1 MERPRAILLLAKSGG
16 FVPQFELQNVRLL
29 REMGYRIF
37 YAADFSRPVYGM
49 RQEELDALGVT
60 KIQIAV
66 SGTPL
71 AICSHLGELK
81 KLKELTEREHIT
93 AVHCHTPV
101 GGFLGRM
108 LGRMFGRELKVIY
121 TAHGFHFYQGAPV
134 INWLFYPAEAL
145 MARYTDALITIN
157 REDFRRAKNFH
168 LRPGGRV
175 YRIPGVGICKERLQA
190 DEGAGKRWRQQH
202 GIPQNAFHLLTMGE
216 LNRNKNHA
224 VILRAMKRLS
234 SREIFCSI
242 AGEGGSR
249 AELERE
255 IAAFGLEDR
264 VRLVGYQEDAA
275 SFLASGDAFLFPS
288 RREGLGMAALEAM
301 TVGLPVIAADNRGT
315 REYMRQGV
323 NGYICGWKDEKGFAV
338 AINRLYRDPLLRET
352 MGQAARRTA
361 EKFSRERTTEI
372 MARIYRNTL
381 PPVRSAERGEKS

>member
-1 MERPRAILLLAKSGG
+1 
-16 FVPQFELQNVRLL
+16 
-29 REMGYRIF
+29 
-37 YAADFSRPVYGM
+37 
-49 RQEELDALGVT
+49 
-60 KIQIAV
+60 
-66 SGTPL
+66 
-71 AICSHLGELK
+71 
-81 KLKELTEREHIT
+81 
-93 AVHCHTPV
+93 
-101 GGFLGRM
+101 
-108 LGRMFGRELKVIY
+108 
-121 TAHGFHFYQGAPV
+121 
-134 INWLFYPAEAL
+134 
-145 MARYTDALITIN
+145 
-157 REDFRRAKNFH
+157 
-168 LRPGGRV
+168 
-175 YRIPGVGICKERLQA
+175 
-190 DEGAGKRWRQQH
+190 
-202 GIPQNAFHLLTMGE
+202 
-216 LNRNKNHA
+216 
-224 VILRAMKRLS
+224 MKRLS

-242 AGEGGSR
+242 AGEGGLR

-323 NGYICGWKDEKGFAV
+323 NGYICGWKDEKDFAV

>member
-1 MERPRAILLLAKSGG
+1 M
-16 FVPQFELQNVRLL
+16 
-29 REMGYRIF
+29 
-37 YAADFSRPVYGM
+37 
-49 RQEELDALGVT
+49 
-60 KIQIAV
+60 
-66 SGTPL
+66 
-71 AICSHLGELK
+71 
-81 KLKELTEREHIT
+81 
-93 AVHCHTPV
+93 
-101 GGFLGRM
+101 
-108 LGRMFGRELKVIY
+108 
-121 TAHGFHFYQGAPV
+121 
-134 INWLFYPAEAL
+134 
-145 MARYTDALITIN
+145 
-157 REDFRRAKNFH
+157 
-168 LRPGGRV
+168 
-175 YRIPGVGICKERLQA
+175 
-190 DEGAGKRWRQQH
+190 
-202 GIPQNAFHLLTMGE
+202 
-216 LNRNKNHA
+216 
-224 VILRAMKRLS
+224 
-234 SREIFCSI
+234 
-242 AGEGGSR
+242 R

-381 PPVRSAERGEKS
+381 PR